1 MRGPQRWELL
11 ALLLLGLVVAA
22 LLWLYAGDFL
32 AGVLLRR
39 MALLDARWE
48 AEILRSRDPV
58 WQPFWAGVT
67 RLGGP
72 DFLPWL
78 VAVMAAACFAAWR
91 FFDGLLLVSG
101 TAVFAAL
108 VQLVKMTTAH
118 ARPPTATEMP
128 SPAFPSGHVSLSV
141 VVYGLLALYL
151 IATVRHRG
159 LRLTMVTLLAALVA
173 AISWSRLILGV
184 HWPSDVFGAWLLSG
198 LWLGLLWVAWQTY
211 RYRHPRYVLTGAQQI
226 WSRVA
231 LGLLSIAGLTVM
243 GYVLSFQ

>member
-11 ALLLLGLVVAA
+11 ALLLLGLGVAA

-48 AEILRSRDPV
+48 AEILQSRDPV

-91 FFDGLLLVSG
+91 FFDGILLVSG
-101 TAVFAAL
+101 AVVFAVL
-108 VQLVKMTTAH
+108 VQLVKVTTAR
-118 ARPPTATEMP
+118 ARPPTATEML
-128 SPAFPSGHVSLSV
+128 STAFPSGHVSLSV
-141 VVYGLLALYL
+141 VVYGLLALYIL
-151 IATVRHRG
+151 AAVRHRG
-159 LRLTMVTLLAALVA
+159 LRLAMVTLLAVLVA

-198 LWLGLLWVAWQTY
+198 LWLGLLWGGWQTY
-211 RYRHPRYVLTGAQQI
+211 RYRHPRHVLTGARKI

-231 LGLLSIAGLTVM
+231 LGLLSVAGLAVM
-243 GYVLSFQ
+243 GYVLSFW

>member
-1 MRGPQRWELL
+1 LRGPQRWELL
-11 ALLLLGLVVAA
+11 ALLLLGLGVAA

-32 AGVLLRR
+32 AGVLLHR
-39 MALLDARWE
+39 MVLLDARWE
-48 AEILRSRDPV
+48 AEILQSRDPV

-78 VAVMAAACFAAWR
+78 VAMMAAACFAAWR
-91 FFDGLLLVSG
+91 FFDGMLLVSG
-101 TAVFAAL
+101 AAAFAVL
-108 VQLVKMTTAH
+108 VQLVKVTTAR
-118 ARPPTATEMP
+118 ARPPTATGML
-128 SPAFPSGHVSLSV
+128 SPAFPSGHVGLSA

-151 IATVRHRG
+151 LATVRHRG
-159 LRLTMVTLLAALVA
+159 LRLAMVTLLAALVA

-198 LWLGLLWVAWQTY
+198 LWLGLLWVVWQTY

-226 WSRVA
+226 WSGAA
-231 LGLLSIAGLTVM
+231 LGLLSIAGLAVM
-243 GYVLSFQ
+243 GHVLSF

>member
-1 MRGPQRWELL
+1 
-11 ALLLLGLVVAA
+11 
-22 LLWLYAGDFL
+22 
-32 AGVLLRR
+32 

-48 AEILRSRDPV
+48 AEILQSRDPV

-91 FFDGLLLVSG
+91 FFEGILLISG
-101 TAVFAAL
+101 AVVFAVL
-108 VQLVKMTTAH
+108 VQLVKVTTAR
-118 ARPPTATEMP
+118 ARPPTATEML

-141 VVYGLLALYL
+141 VVYGLLALYIL
-151 IATVRHRG
+151 AAVRHRG
-159 LRLTMVTLLAALVA
+159 LRLAMVTLLAVLVA

-198 LWLGLLWVAWQTY
+198 LWLGLLWGGWQTY
-211 RYRHPRYVLTGAQQI
+211 RYRHPRHVLTGARKI

-231 LGLLSIAGLTVM
+231 LGLLSVAGLAVM
-243 GYVLSFQ
+243 GYVLSFW

>member
-11 ALLLLGLVVAA
+11 ALLLLAVGLAA

-32 AGVLLRR
+32 AGLLLHRV
-39 MALLDARWE
+39 ALLDARWE
-48 AEILRSRDPV
+48 TAILQSSAPG
-58 WQPFWAGVT
+58 WQPFWAKVT

-78 VAVMAAACFAAWR
+78 IALMAAACFATWR
-91 FFDGLLLVSG
+91 FFDGFLLVAG
-101 TAVFAAL
+101 TAILAVL
-108 VQLVKMTTAH
+108 VQLIKVTTAR
-118 ARPPTATEMP
+118 ARPPAAAEML

-151 IATVRHRG
+151 LATLRHRG
-159 LRLTMVTLLAALVA
+159 LRLALVTVLAVLVA

-184 HWPSDVFGAWLLSG
+184 HWPSDVLGAWLLSG
-198 LWLGLLWVAWQTY
+198 LWLGLLCGVWRTY
-211 RYRHPRYVLTGAQQI
+211 HSRHPHYGLTGARQT

-231 LGLLSIAGLTVM
+231 LGLLGVAGLAVM
-243 GYVLSFQ
+243 GYVLSF

>member
-1 MRGPQRWELL
+1 M
-11 ALLLLGLVVAA
+11 ALLLLGLGVAA

-48 AEILRSRDPV
+48 AEILQFRDPA

-91 FFDGLLLVSG
+91 FFDGILLISG
-101 TAVFAAL
+101 AVVFAVL
-108 VQLVKMTTAH
+108 VQLVKVTTAR
-118 ARPPTATEMP
+118 ARPPTATEML

-141 VVYGLLALYL
+141 VVYGLLALYIL
-151 IATVRHRG
+151 AAVRHRG
-159 LRLTMVTLLAALVA
+159 LRLAMVTLLAVLVA

-198 LWLGLLWVAWQTY
+198 LWLGLLWGGWQTY
-211 RYRHPRYVLTGAQQI
+211 RYRHPRHVLIGARKI

-231 LGLLSIAGLTVM
+231 LGLLSVAGLAVM
-243 GYVLSFQ
+243 GYVLSFW

>member
-11 ALLLLGLVVAA
+11 ALLLFGLGVAA

-32 AGVLLRR
+32 AGVLLHR
-39 MALLDARWE
+39 MALLDTRWE
-48 AEILRSRDPV
+48 AEILQSRDPV

-78 VAVMAAACFAAWR
+78 VALMAAACFAAWR

-108 VQLVKMTTAH
+108 VQLVKVTTAH

-151 IATVRHRG
+151 LATVRHRG

-173 AISWSRLILGV
+173 AISWSSLILGV

>member
-11 ALLLLGLVVAA
+11 ALLLFGLGVAA

-32 AGVLLRR
+32 AGVLLHR
-39 MALLDARWE
+39 MALLDTRWE
-48 AEILRSRDPV
+48 AEILQSRDPV

-67 RLGGP
+67 RLGGS

-78 VAVMAAACFAAWR
+78 VALMAAACFAAWR

>member
-1 MRGPQRWELL
+1 MLFG
-11 ALLLLGLVVAA
+11 LGVAA

-32 AGVLLRR
+32 AGVLLHR
-39 MALLDARWE
+39 MALLDIRWE
-48 AEILRSRDPV
+48 AEILQSRDPV

-67 RLGGP
+67 RLGGS

-78 VAVMAAACFAAWR
+78 VALMAAACFAAWR

-198 LWLGLLWVAWQTY
+198 LWLGLLWMAWQTY

>member
-11 ALLLLGLVVAA
+11 ALLLLGLGVAA

-32 AGVLLRR
+32 ADVFVHRMVLQ
-39 MALLDARWE
+39 DARWE
-48 AEILRSRDPV
+48 AEILQFRDPA

-78 VAVMAAACFAAWR
+78 VALMAAACFAAWR
-91 FFDGLLLVSG
+91 FFDGILLVSG
-101 TAVFAAL
+101 TAVFAVL
-108 VQLVKMTTAH
+108 VQLIKVTTAR
-118 ARPPTATEMP
+118 ARPPTAIKML
-128 SPAFPSGHVSLSV
+128 SPAFPSGHVSFSL

-151 IATVRHRG
+151 LAMLRHRG
-159 LRLTMVTLLAALVA
+159 LRLAMVTLLAALVA

-184 HWPSDVFGAWLLSG
+184 HWPSDVLGAWLLSG
-198 LWLGLLWVAWQTY
+198 LWLGLLWVVWRTY
-211 RYRHPRYVLTGAQQI
+211 HHRHPQYVLTGARQI

-231 LGLLSIAGLTVM
+231 LGLLGIAGLAVM
-243 GYVLSFQ
+243 GQVLSF

>member
-11 ALLLLGLVVAA
+11 ALLLLGLGVAA

-48 AEILRSRDPV
+48 AEILQSRDPV

-91 FFDGLLLVSG
+91 FFEGILLISG
-101 TAVFAAL
+101 AVVFAVL
-108 VQLVKMTTAH
+108 VQLVKVTTAR
-118 ARPPTATEMP
+118 ARPPTATEML
-128 SPAFPSGHVSLSV
+128 STAFPSGHVSLSV
-141 VVYGLLALYL
+141 VVYGLLALYIL
-151 IATVRHRG
+151 AAVRHRG
-159 LRLTMVTLLAALVA
+159 LRLAMVTLLAVLVA

-198 LWLGLLWVAWQTY
+198 LWLGLLWGGWQTY
-211 RYRHPRYVLTGAQQI
+211 RYRHPRHVLTGARKI

-231 LGLLSIAGLTVM
+231 LGLLSVAGLAVM
-243 GYVLSFQ
+243 GYVLSFW

>member
-1 MRGPQRWELL
+1 MLFG
-11 ALLLLGLVVAA
+11 LGVAA

-32 AGVLLRR
+32 AGVLLHR
-39 MALLDARWE
+39 MALLDTRWE
-48 AEILRSRDPV
+48 AEILQSRDPV

-78 VAVMAAACFAAWR
+78 VALMAAACFAAWR

-108 VQLVKMTTAH
+108 VQLVKVTTAH

-159 LRLTMVTLLAALVA
+159 LRLTLVTLLAALVA

>member
-1 MRGPQRWELL
+1 M
-11 ALLLLGLVVAA
+11 LLGLGVAA

-48 AEILRSRDPV
+48 AEILQSRDPV

-91 FFDGLLLVSG
+91 FFDGILLISG
-101 TAVFAAL
+101 AVVFAVL
-108 VQLVKMTTAH
+108 VQLVKVTTAR
-118 ARPPTATEMP
+118 ARPPTATEML

-141 VVYGLLALYL
+141 VVYGLLALYIL
-151 IATVRHRG
+151 AAVRHRG
-159 LRLTMVTLLAALVA
+159 LRLAMVTLLAVLVA

-198 LWLGLLWVAWQTY
+198 LWLGLLWGGWQTY
-211 RYRHPRYVLTGAQQI
+211 RYRHPRHVLTGARKI

-231 LGLLSIAGLTVM
+231 LGLLSVAGLAVM
-243 GYVLSFQ
+243 GYVLSFW

>member
-11 ALLLLGLVVAA
+11 ALLLFGLGVAA

-32 AGVLLRR
+32 AGVLLHR
-39 MALLDARWE
+39 MALLDTRWE
-48 AEILRSRDPV
+48 AEILQSRDPV

-78 VAVMAAACFAAWR
+78 VALMAAACFAAWR

-108 VQLVKMTTAH
+108 VQLVKVTTAH

-151 IATVRHRG
+151 LATVRHRG

-226 WSRVA
+226 WSRVV

>member
-1 MRGPQRWELL
+1 M
-11 ALLLLGLVVAA
+11 LLGLGVAA

-48 AEILRSRDPV
+48 AEILQSRDPV

-91 FFDGLLLVSG
+91 FFEGILLISG
-101 TAVFAAL
+101 AVVFAVL
-108 VQLVKMTTAH
+108 VQLVKVTTAR
-118 ARPPTATEMP
+118 ARPPTATEML

-141 VVYGLLALYL
+141 VVYGLLALYIL
-151 IATVRHRG
+151 AAVRHRG
-159 LRLTMVTLLAALVA
+159 LRLAMVTLLAVLVA

-198 LWLGLLWVAWQTY
+198 LWLGLLWGGWQTY
-211 RYRHPRYVLTGAQQI
+211 RYRHPRHVLTGARKI

-231 LGLLSIAGLTVM
+231 LGLLSVAGLAVM
-243 GYVLSFQ
+243 GYVLSFW

>member
-11 ALLLLGLVVAA
+11 ALLLLGLGVAA

-48 AEILRSRDPV
+48 AEILQFRDPV

-91 FFDGLLLVSG
+91 FFDGILLISG
-101 TAVFAAL
+101 AVVFAVL
-108 VQLVKMTTAH
+108 VQLVKVTTAR
-118 ARPPTATEMP
+118 ARPPTATEML

-141 VVYGLLALYL
+141 VVYGLLALYIL
-151 IATVRHRG
+151 AAVRHRG
-159 LRLTMVTLLAALVA
+159 LRLAMVTLLAVLVA

-198 LWLGLLWVAWQTY
+198 LWLGLLWGGWQTY
-211 RYRHPRYVLTGAQQI
+211 RYRHPRHVLTGARKI

-231 LGLLSIAGLTVM
+231 LGLLSVAGLAVM
-243 GYVLSFQ
+243 GYVLSFW